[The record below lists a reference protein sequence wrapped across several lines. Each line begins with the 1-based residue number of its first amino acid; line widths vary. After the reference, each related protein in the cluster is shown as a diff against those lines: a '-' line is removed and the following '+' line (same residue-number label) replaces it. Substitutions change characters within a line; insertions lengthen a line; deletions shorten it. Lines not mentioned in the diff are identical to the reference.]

1 MVKMILYTGIIM
13 NILNRKLLSLIMAVS
28 VVATLG
34 FFMKAND
41 AQARAYYFSRG
52 EFVGD
57 FVKEKETGRYW
68 YIDPVESRR
77 YQISEKDDKLFERLF
92 NLAQV
97 KTWPQILS
105 AADVSE
111 DREVPQN
118 QRIGLMGI
126 VHDENNPELLWHI
139 QKRAY
144 KRQELRTREDVLN
157 YVKNAMEVNSKQ
169 LEEYPIN
176 YSDFE
181 YVIEDPRGNDF
192 PAAEF
197 ASTTGGKH
205 ITVDLAQQRLR
216 AYENGRLVNTF
227 LISSGKYGYWTHKGL
242 HSVLAKIPVVHYAWT
257 YSPGNPDNYDLGD
270 VPYNLRIYPH
280 TYIHYAYWHNNFGHP
295 MSHGCVNVNLAN
307 IKWIYRWAD
316 EGVPVLVY

>member
-1 MVKMILYTGIIM
+1 MMKLNLKMVGTNY
-13 NILNRKLLSLIMAVS
+13 RVLSLIAVMGFAFSFCFLTS
-28 VVATLG
+28 V
-34 FFMKAND
+34 NE

-52 EFVGD
+52 EYVGD
-57 FVKEKETGRYW
+57 FVKEKETGRIW

-77 YQISEKDDKLFERLF
+77 YQISENDDKLFERLMS
-92 NLAQV
+92 LAQV

-105 AADVSE
+105 AASVDE
-111 DREVPQN
+111 DRVVPQSS
-118 QRIGLMGI
+118 RIGLMGI

-139 QKRAY
+139 QKKAY
-144 KRQELRTREDVLN
+144 KRQALTSREDVLK
-157 YVKNAMEVNSKQ
+157 YVKGAVEVDGKN
-169 LEEYPIN
+169 LEEYPIH

-181 YVIEDPRGNDF
+181 YVIEDPKGGEF
-192 PAAEF
+192 PVTEF

-205 ITVDLAQQRLR
+205 ITVNLKEQRMR

-227 LISSGKYGYWTHKGL
+227 LISSGKYGFWTQKGL
-242 HSVLAKIPVVHYAWT
+242 HSVLAKLPVVHYAWT
-257 YSPGNPDNYDLGD
+257 YSKDNPNNYDLGD

-280 TYIHYAYWHNNFGHP
+280 TYIHYAYWHNSFGRP